1 MPEIRKDKN
10 MKNRKWM
17 IYLVS
22 AVLLCGC
29 GKKEEKVPI
38 ASDEPSVIPAESTGP
53 AVQTPDTLAPDTPVP
68 EPETPEPEPELI
80 TLEEFRKSNEAVA
93 GTNLFGVHILELN
106 GEDKHI
112 YGQLYLPTEDK
123 ESYPLVIISHGIQGS
138 YYDLI
143 DQAGKC
149 VDAGLAAYIFDY
161 CGGSTYSR
169 SSGDITYMSVL
180 TECDDLEFV
189 LNELWQYGF
198 MDRGNTYLMGE
209 SQGGMVSALLAA
221 ERPQDIAGMVLL
233 YPAFN
238 IPDMAREVYVDGQIP
253 EDFRAFNVPV
263 GHRYFTDVLY
273 MDAYEAIRGYD
284 GNVLIIH
291 GSDDQIVPLSYSQL
305 AMDVY
310 TNAGL
315 EVIPGAGHGFQGD
328 LRAQTFE
335 RAAAFIR
342 ELADR
347 Q

>member
-1 MPEIRKDKN
+1 MPEVWKDKN
-10 MKNRKWM
+10 MRNRKWM
-17 IYLVS
+17 ICLTS

-38 ASDEPSVIPAESTGP
+38 PSAEPAGTPAESTEP
-53 AVQTPDTLAPDTPVP
+53 AAQTPDTPA
-68 EPETPEPEPELI
+68 PETLEPEPELI
-80 TLEEFRKSNEAVA
+80 TLEEFRKSNEAVT
-93 GTNLFGVHILELN
+93 GTDLFGVHILELN

-112 YGQLYLPTEDK
+112 YGQLYLPTEDR

-138 YYDLI
+138 YYDLV

-169 SSGDITYMSVL
+169 SSGDISDMSVL

-189 LNELWQYGF
+189 LNELWQYSF
-198 MDRGNTYLMGE
+198 MDRENTYLMGE
-209 SQGGMVSALLAA
+209 SQGGMVSAVLAA

-238 IPDMAREVYVDGQIP
+238 IPDMAREVYVEGQIP
-253 EDFRAFNVPV
+253 EELYAFNVPV

-273 MDAYEAIRGYD
+273 MNAYEAISGYD
-284 GNVLIIH
+284 GNILIIH
-291 GSDDQIVPLSYSQL
+291 GSDDQIVPLSYSQT

-310 TNAGL
+310 TNAEL

-328 LRAQTFE
+328 LRVQTFE

-342 ELADR
+342 DLADR

>member
-1 MPEIRKDKN
+1 

-17 IYLVS
+17 ICLTS
-22 AVLLCGC
+22 AILLCGC
-29 GKKEEKVPI
+29 GKKEENVPVPS
-38 ASDEPSVIPAESTGP
+38 AEPAGTPAESTEP
-53 AVQTPDTLAPDTPVP
+53 AAQTPDTPA
-68 EPETPEPEPELI
+68 PETPEPEPELI
-80 TLEEFRKSNEAVA
+80 TLEEFRESNEAVT
-93 GTNLFGVHILELN
+93 GTDLFGVHILELN

-112 YGQLYLPTEDK
+112 YGQLYLPTEDR

-138 YYDLI
+138 YYDLV

-169 SSGDITYMSVL
+169 SSGDISDMSVL

-189 LNELWQYGF
+189 LNELWQYSF
-198 MDRGNTYLMGE
+198 MDRENTYLMGE
-209 SQGGMVSALLAA
+209 SQGGMVSAVLAA

-238 IPDMAREVYVDGQIP
+238 IPDMAREVYVEGQSP
-253 EDFRAFNVPV
+253 EELYAFNVPV

-273 MDAYEAIRGYD
+273 MDAYETISGYD
-284 GNVLIIH
+284 GNILIIH
-291 GSDDQIVPLSYSQL
+291 GSDDQIVPQSYSQL

-310 TNAGL
+310 NNAEL
-315 EVIPGAGHGFQGD
+315 EIIPGAGHGFQGD

-342 ELADR
+342 NLADR